1 MQPTLAGLLADF
13 TRTTRGIRMSGAAAA
28 NLCHL
33 AEGSID
39 AYYQFNLKVRSWEPS

>member
-13 TRTTRGIRMSGAAAA
+13 IQMSGAAAT